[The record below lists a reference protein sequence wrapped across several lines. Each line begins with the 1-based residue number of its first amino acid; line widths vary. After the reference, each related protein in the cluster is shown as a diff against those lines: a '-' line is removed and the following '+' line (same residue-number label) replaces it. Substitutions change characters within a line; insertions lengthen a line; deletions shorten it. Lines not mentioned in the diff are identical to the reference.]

1 MRHGEP
7 RAVELCRQ
15 AHLEAA
21 VPVLRVDLLDAP
33 GRPRDAGVVHQH
45 VEPAERLQ
53 PLVEE
58 AGCVGSVRHFAR
70 RVRQVGIARGQAVER
85 RSIEARRAGL
95 LGVISL
101 ALGTILPFIVGG
113 LVAAAF
119 GYTDAISITT
129 IGAGAI
135 TCIPWAR

>member
-1 MRHGEP
+1 MRHGES

-85 RSIEARRAGL
+85 RSINVSDMNARAPRTK
-95 LGVISL
+95 VR
-101 ALGTILPFIVGG
+101 
-113 LVAAAF
+113 
-119 GYTDAISITT
+119 AISSP
-129 IGAGAI
+129 
-135 TCIPWAR
+135 IPFAPAVTSTRKPSIPRSMAKSNLVLKCKVLW